1 MGKLY
6 WWLVMNEKRLF
17 DLREYADLS
26 QKDLANKLGVSQQT
40 YSLWEKGTKIIPLKH
55 LNNLCNYYETSMDY
69 VLGFTD
75 IKMSSNIIKIKEL
88 NKKEIGARIKKIR
101 EDNNLTLRDLAS
113 KLNTT
118 SSTISAYETGK
129 TLLLTAFAIQ
139 ICKKYKIIK
148 ETTSVQDIPLKYVG
162 WIILYG
168 YIFG

>member
-17 DLREYADLS
+17 DLREYADLT
-26 QKDLANKLGVSQQT
+26 QKDLAQNLGVSQQT

-129 TLLLTAFAIQ
+129 TLILTAFAYQ
-139 ICKKYKIIK
+139 ICSEY
-148 ETTSVQDIPLKYVG
+148 SVSLDWLCGKTK
-162 WIILYG
+162 
-168 YIFG
+168 

>member
-1 MGKLY
+1 
-6 WWLVMNEKRLF
+6 MNEKRLF
-17 DLREYADLS
+17 DLREYADLT
-26 QKDLANKLGVSQQT
+26 QKDLAQNLGVSQQT

-129 TLLLTAFAIQ
+129 TLILTAFAYQ
-139 ICKKYKIIK
+139 ICSEYDVSLDWLCGKTK
-148 ETTSVQDIPLKYVG
+148 
-162 WIILYG
+162 
-168 YIFG
+168 

>member
-17 DLREYADLS
+17 DLREYADLT
-26 QKDLANKLGVSQQT
+26 QKDLAQNLGVSQQT

-75 IKMSSNIIKIKEL
+75 IKTSSNIIKIKEL

-129 TLLLTAFAIQ
+129 TLILTAFAYQ
-139 ICKKYKIIK
+139 ICSEYNVSLDWLCGKTK
-148 ETTSVQDIPLKYVG
+148 
-162 WIILYG
+162 
-168 YIFG
+168 

>member
-1 MGKLY
+1 M
-6 WWLVMNEKRLF
+6 
-17 DLREYADLS
+17 REYADLT
-26 QKDLANKLGVSQQT
+26 QKDLAKNLGITQQT

-75 IKMSSNIIKIKEL
+75 IKISSNIIKIKEL
-88 NKKEIGARIKKIR
+88 NKKEIGARIKKVR

-129 TLLLTAFAIQ
+129 TLILTAFAYQ
-139 ICKKYKIIK
+139 ICSEYNVSLDWLCGKTK
-148 ETTSVQDIPLKYVG
+148 
-162 WIILYG
+162 
-168 YIFG
+168 

>member
-6 WWLVMNEKRLF
+6 WWLIMNEKRLF

-26 QKDLANKLGVSQQT
+26 QKDLADNLGVTQQT

-55 LNNLCNYYETSMDY
+55 LNSLCNYYNTSMDY
-69 VLGFTD
+69 VLGLTNEKANSD
-75 IKMSSNIIKIKEL
+75 IIKIKEL
-88 NKKEIGARIKKIR
+88 NKKEIGTKIKKIR

-129 TLLLTAFAIQ
+129 TLILTAFAYQ
-139 ICKKYKIIK
+139 ICSEYNVSLDWLCGKTK
-148 ETTSVQDIPLKYVG
+148 
-162 WIILYG
+162 
-168 YIFG
+168 